1 MKRKYEVTN
10 MMCASCV
17 AHVKKAAEEVVGVE
31 LVEVN
36 LLTESMNVIFDENI
50 TNDEKIIEAVKK
62 EGYGCQIFKRKIK
75 VDSSADLW
83 KMKFGIIS
91 SFILMLLLMYVAM
104 SHMMNLPLPFNLNS
118 TENSLIY
125 VLVQI
130 IILIPIVILNR
141 SYFIIG
147 FKKLFTLKPNMDSLI
162 AVGATTSIL
171 YGIYSTIMIIIN
183 TINKNYDLVLEYRHN
198 LYFES
203 AGTILT
209 LITIGK
215 YLERNSKKKTTESL
229 EKIMALTP
237 KSAIIIKD
245 GEEVEVAQ
253 ESIMQNDIVV
263 IKPGMLIPVD
273 GEVIYGNGTLN
284 ESIITGESIPIDKTI
299 GDKVIAGSTNL
310 SGYFRMKAE
319 SISGDTTVDQILDM
333 VEEAASSK
341 APISRLADKISA
353 VFIPVVFIVA
363 IISALIWL
371 ICGDKFMA
379 LNTFVSVLVISCPC
393 ALGLATPVAIMVATG
408 KAAENGILVRS
419 AECLELCHKIDY
431 VLLDKTGTITKG
443 QMEVHKV
450 STLLKE
456 EDFLTQAYITESL
469 STHPLSVA
477 ILNYCKEKKVKEI
490 KANEVNIIPG
500 RGLKTIYLDEIY
512 YAGNFELLTELKV
525 LSDEAST
532 ELLNTTN
539 ELSSNGETVIYFV
552 KEKNNLLEYLGYISL
567 KDEIRPTSKEAIKEF
582 VNNNVTPVM
591 VTGDN
596 ALTSMSIAKEIG
608 FTNDE
613 FKVYAKMKPH
623 EKAEV
628 IEKLKKEGKVV
639 AFVGDGINDAIAL
652 TTSDVGIAI
661 GTGSDVAISSADI
674 ILPKNDLRS
683 VNTIIKLSRKT
694 INNIK
699 MNLFWAF
706 FYNSIGII
714 IATGFLYPLWHIK
727 LNPDIG
733 ALAMSLSSFCVVM
746 NALRLKLFKEKSNEK
761 NSRN

>member
-17 AHVKKAAEEVVGVE
+17 SHVKKAAESVNGVE

-36 LLTESMNVIFDENI
+36 LLTETMNVIFDETI
-50 TNDEKIIEAVKK
+50 TNDSAIIEAVKK
-62 EGYGCQIFKRKIK
+62 EGYGCNIFKRKVK
-75 VDSSADLW
+75 VDSALDLW
-83 KMKFGIIS
+83 KMKFRIIS
-91 SFILMLLLMYVAM
+91 SLVLMLLLMLISM
-104 SHMMNLPLPFNLNS
+104 GHMVKIKLPFNLDQEQN
-118 TENSLIY
+118 TIYY
-125 VLVQI
+125 VLIQI
-130 IILIPIVILNR
+130 AILIPIIILNR

-171 YGIYSTIMIIIN
+171 YSLFSTVMIIIY
-183 TINKNYDLVLEYRHN
+183 TLKGNYELVLMYRHN

-237 KSAIIIKD
+237 KTAIILQND
-245 GEEVEVAQ
+245 EEVEIPQ
-253 ESIMQNDIVV
+253 ENIMQGDTIV
-263 IKPGMLIPVD
+263 IKPGLLIPVD
-273 GEVIYGNGTLN
+273 GTVIFGNGTIN
-284 ESIITGESIPIDKTI
+284 ESIITGESIPIDKVV

-319 SISGDTTVDQILDM
+319 SVSGDTTVDQILDM

-353 VFIPVVFIVA
+353 IFIPIVFLIATISCVV
-363 IISALIWL
+363 WL
-371 ICGDKFMA
+371 IIGDKNMA
-379 LNTFVSVLVISCPC
+379 LNTFISVLVISCPC
-393 ALGLATPVAIMVATG
+393 ALGLATPVAIMVSTG

-419 AECLELCHKIDY
+419 AESLELCHKIDY
-431 VLLDKTGTITKG
+431 VLLDKTGTLTKG
-443 QMEVHKV
+443 IMKV
-450 STLLKE
+450 SDISTSLSKDEFLKE
-456 EDFLTQAYITESL
+456 AYLIESL
-469 STHPLSVA
+469 STHPLSEA
-477 ILNYCKEKKVKEI
+477 ILDYCKNNNITNTLAE
-490 KANEVNIIPG
+490 EVEIIPG
-500 RGLKTIYLDEIY
+500 RGLKTKYQDIIY
-512 YAGNFELLTELKV
+512 YAGNFELLKELKI
-525 LSDEAST
+525 LSEEKLN
-532 ELLNTTN
+532 ELLLKTN
-539 ELSSNGETVIYFV
+539 ILSNKGQTVIYFI
-552 KEKNNLLEYLGYISL
+552 KITNESKKEYLGYISL
-567 KDEIRPTSKEAIKEF
+567 KDEIRETSISTIKAF
-582 VNNNVTPVM
+582 KDHNITPIM

-596 ALTSMSIAKEIG
+596 ELTSKAIGEEIG
-608 FTNDE
+608 ITDVF
-613 FKVYAKMKPH
+613 AKMKPSD
-623 EKAEV
+623 KAE
-628 IEKLKKEGKVV
+628 IIDKLQKEGKIV

-652 TTSDVGIAI
+652 TKSNVGIAI
-661 GTGSDVAISSADI
+661 GTGSDVAITSADI

-683 VNTIIKLSRKT
+683 VNTLISLSKKT

-714 IATGFLYPLWHIK
+714 IATGCLYPLWNIK

-746 NALRLKLFKEKSNEK
+746 NALRLKLFKEKKGNEK
-761 NSRN
+761 NN

>member
-17 AHVKKAAEEVVGVE
+17 SHVKKAAESVNGVE

-36 LLTESMNVIFDENI
+36 LLTESMNVIFDETI
-50 TNDEKIIEAVKK
+50 TNDDAIIEAVKK
-62 EGYGCQIFKRKIK
+62 EGYGCSIFKRKIK
-75 VDSSADLW
+75 VDSAKDLW
-83 KMKFGIIS
+83 KMKFRIIT
-91 SFILMLLLMYVAM
+91 SFILMLLLMVVSM
-104 SHMMNLPLPFNLNS
+104 GHMFKIKMPFNLDNS
-118 TENSLIY
+118 ENTIYY

-147 FKKLFTLKPNMDSLI
+147 FKKLFSLKPNMDSLI

-171 YGIYSTIMIIIN
+171 YSLFSTIMIIIYSV
-183 TINKNYDLVLEYRHN
+183 KGDFDQVLIYRHN

-215 YLERNSKKKTTESL
+215 YLERNSKKRTTESL

-237 KSAIIIKD
+237 KTAIVLRNEEEIEIPQENII
-245 GEEVEVAQ
+245 
-253 ESIMQNDIVV
+253 QNDIVV

-273 GEVIYGNGTLN
+273 GSVIFGDGTIN
-284 ESIITGESIPIDKTI
+284 ESIITGESIPIDKVV

-319 SISGDTTVDQILDM
+319 SVSGDTTVDQILDM

-353 VFIPVVFIVA
+353 IFIPVVFTIA
-363 IISALIWL
+363 IIALVVWL
-371 ICGDKFMA
+371 IIGDKNMA
-379 LNTFVSVLVISCPC
+379 LNTFISVLVISCPC
-393 ALGLATPVAIMVATG
+393 ALGLATPVAIMVSTG

-419 AECLELCHKIDY
+419 AESLELCHKIDCI
-431 VLLDKTGTITKG
+431 LLDKTGTITKG
-443 QMEVHKV
+443 AMKVNAV
-450 STLLKE
+450 STNLEINEFLKE
-456 EDFLTQAYITESL
+456 AYLIESL

-477 ILNYCKEKKVKEI
+477 IIEYCKNNNI
-490 KANEVNIIPG
+490 TNNAADEVEIIPG
-500 RGLKTIYLDEIY
+500 RGLKTVSQNIIY
-512 YAGNFELLTELKV
+512 YAGNFELLKELKI
-525 LSDEAST
+525 LSEDNLKT
-532 ELLNTTN
+532 LLLKTN
-539 ELSSNGETVIYFV
+539 ELSNKGETVIYFI
-552 KEKNNLLEYLGYISL
+552 KENKYLGYISL
-567 KDEIRPTSKEAIKEF
+567 KDEVRKTTNEAILSFKEH
-582 VNNNVTPVM
+582 NITPIM

-596 ALTSMSIAKEIG
+596 HLTSKAIA
-608 FTNDE
+608 DE
-613 FKVYAKMKPH
+613 VGITEVYAKMKPE

-628 IEKLKKEGKVV
+628 IDKLQQEGKIV

-652 TTSDVGIAI
+652 TKSNIGIAI

-683 VNTIIKLSRKT
+683 VNTLISLSKKT

-714 IATGFLYPLWHIK
+714 IATGCLYSLLNIK

-746 NALRLKLFKEKSNEK
+746 NALRLKFFKEKKNEK
-761 NSRN
+761 NN